1 MIKRFVINNKIVMMR
16 YFRLNVFVMKYS
28 EINKIM
34 IILEQIRIMIK
45 YSDSN
50 LIVIRC
56 IEIK

>member
-34 IILEQIRIMIK
+34 INYFGIDKNYDKIF
-45 YSDSN
+45 
-50 LIVIRC
+50 
-56 IEIK
+56 